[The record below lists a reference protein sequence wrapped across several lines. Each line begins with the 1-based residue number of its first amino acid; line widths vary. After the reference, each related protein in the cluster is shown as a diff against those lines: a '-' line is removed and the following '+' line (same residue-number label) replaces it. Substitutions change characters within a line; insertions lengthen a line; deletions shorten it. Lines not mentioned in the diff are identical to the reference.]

1 MTAAVVVPCFDEED
15 RFDGDALAE
24 LGRRADARIVL
35 VDDGSTDATP
45 ALLAAARAADPQRFD
60 VVTLPANRGKGEAV
74 RVGLRAALADGHDV
88 VGYYDADL
96 ATPPAEMARLV
107 AVLRRDPT
115 RVVVL
120 GSRVA
125 LLGHDIERSA
135 VRHYLGRLYATAG
148 SAVLRLPVYDTQCGA
163 KVLRA
168 GPALTAALAT
178 PFTSRW
184 SFDVELIGRLR
195 RGGVPAEGFVEVP
208 LQSWRDVGGSK
219 LRARAAL
226 GAGLDL
232 ARIALALRR
241 HDASSHASI
250 GASNNPT
257 V

>member
-1 MTAAVVVPCFDEED
+1 VTTAIVVPCFDEED
-15 RFDGDALAE
+15 RFDGEALGE

-45 ALLAAARAADPQRFD
+45 GLLNAALAGDPDRFH

-74 RVGLRAALADGHDV
+74 RLGLRAALAGGHDV

-107 AVLRRDPT
+107 EELRGDPA
-115 RVVVL
+115 RVMVI

-135 VRHYLGRLYATAG
+135 VRHYLGRLYATAA

-163 KVLRA
+163 KVVRA
-168 GPALTAALAT
+168 GPALTAALAA

-184 SFDVELIGRLR
+184 SFDVELIGRLL
-195 RGGVPAEGFVEVP
+195 RGGVPAAGFVEVP
-208 LQSWRDVGGSK
+208 LQSWSDVGGSK

-232 ARIALALRR
+232 IRVALALRR
-241 HDASSHASI
+241 QEASPPGSI
-250 GASNNPT
+250 GASNSPT